1 MRLVQRGRLLP
12 TTPKHLS
19 PRPPVLAF
27 DKVPLLRSSLLLC
40 CLTIGA
46 SGQDPY
52 QVAGDHYNLVFENAW
67 ARASRVTY
75 GPHETAPVHEHP
87 PTPTTVYI
95 YVTDGGEFRF
105 RHITGFKV
113 SGYTITRPAVKAGA
127 IRFAHSAP
135 ETHSVEYLGDAPT
148 EYVRI
153 ELRTEALDTP
163 IRDVRIPPAAMD
175 PSVSAIR
182 KEFENGQLRILRVV
196 CAARQ
201 ACPASQNPDDPA
213 ITTILTGPDKVPF
226 AGRQKR
232 SEAPWKKSGLNSRHR
247 P

>member
-1 MRLVQRGRLLP
+1 
-12 TTPKHLS
+12 
-19 PRPPVLAF
+19 VLASE
-27 DKVPLLRSSLLLC
+27 KVPRLRSLLLFS
-40 CLTIGA
+40 CLA
-46 SGQDPY
+46 LAVSGQDPY
-52 QVAGDHYNLVFENAW
+52 QVAGNHYHLIFENAW

-153 ELRTEALDTP
+153 ELRTEPLDIP
-163 IRDVRIPPAAMD
+163 IRDVRIPPAAPPVGID
-175 PSVSAIR
+175 PAVSTIR

-196 CAARQ
+196 CAAQQ
-201 ACPASQNPDDPA
+201 ACPPSQNPADPA
-213 ITTILTGPDKVPF
+213 IATVLTGPDKGAVRWSPK
-226 AGRQKR
+226 AERGPIEEVRIELKT
-232 SEAPWKKSGLNSRHR
+232 SPVTPDGSR
-247 P
+247 